1 MKKFIAM
8 LLALAMVLSLAA
20 CGSKTD
26 APAETKA
33 QTAAE
38 KPAAT
43 EKTEAPAPA
52 AEPVTLTWG
61 SWVFAEDSVRPIY
74 QEMADLYN
82 ETNEYNTT
90 ISTEYFYSYAD
101 YLSTL
106 LIDVA
111 GGNGPDVAHIKA
123 EWLPQLLALGVV
135 KPLDGYISADVL
147 ADYSQSA
154 IDSVTVDG
162 SMMALPWFSNTC
174 ALLVNTDLCEQ
185 AGVDYT
191 AIASWDDLLAAAEKI
206 SALGSDIY
214 GLAIPDSN
222 GVEAGEGYNTFPALW
237 ARGGEFE
244 KDGTILLTSDES
256 VAAYTDLQ
264 NLFVKKIST
273 AASANSLKE
282 LRNLFG
288 AGKIGFYWD
297 IESGIVTAASAAEDE
312 AAYYAR
318 TQAMTIPGAD
328 AAGHGYLIAHELVVF
343 DSCSDEKMEA
353 MGHFLDFMSGADVI
367 DILYRNGQGKMSSR
381 STVMTE
387 VFKDCTAVKQEKGG
401 YTYAYVKAM
410 DSAKALPSANI
421 HFQDADAML
430 TDMLT
435 ELAQGGDV
443 AEILAKWQTQIQN
456 EYNK

>member
-1 MKKFIAM
+1 M
-8 LLALAMVLSLAA
+8 
-20 CGSKTD
+20 
-26 APAETKA
+26 
-33 QTAAE
+33 
-38 KPAAT
+38 
-43 EKTEAPAPA
+43 
-52 AEPVTLTWG
+52 TLTWG

-297 IESGIVTAASAAEDE
+297 IESGIATAASAAEDE

-381 STVMTE
+381 STVMAE
-387 VFKDCTAVKQEKGG
+387 VSGTAPLSSRKRAA
-401 YTYAYVKAM
+401 T
-410 DSAKALPSANI
+410 PT
-421 HFQDADAML
+421 L
-430 TDMLT
+430 T
-435 ELAQGGDV
+435 
-443 AEILAKWQTQIQN
+443 
-456 EYNK
+456 

>member
-1 MKKFIAM
+1 MKKFFAI
-8 LLALAMVLSLAA
+8 LLAMAMVLSLAA
-20 CGSKTD
+20 CGAKGSETPSTT
-26 APAETKA
+26 APA
-33 QTAAE
+33 AASGSNQE
-38 KPAAT
+38 PAAT
-43 EKTEAPAPA
+43 TAAAP

-74 QEMADLYN
+74 QEMADVYN

-135 KPLDGYISADVL
+135 RSLDGYISQDVL
-147 ADYSQSA
+147 DDYSQSA
-154 IDSVTVDG
+154 IDAVTVDG
-162 SMMALPWFSNTC
+162 QMVALPWFSNTY
-174 ALLVNTDLCEQ
+174 ALLVNTELCEK

-191 AIASWDDLLAAAEKI
+191 AIGSWDDLLEAAAKV
-206 SALGSDIY
+206 SALGDDIY

-237 ARGGEFE
+237 ARGGDFE
-244 KDGTILLTSDES
+244 VNGKIQLTSDAAVS
-256 VAAYTDLQ
+256 AYTDLQ
-264 NLFVKKIST
+264 NLYVNKIST
-273 AASANSLKE
+273 AAGSNSFKE

-297 IESGIVTAASAAEDE
+297 IESGVATAASAAEDE
-312 AAYYAR
+312 AAYYGR
-318 TQAMTIPGAD
+318 TQVITIPGAD
-328 AAGHGYLIAHELVVF
+328 AAGHGYLISHQLVVF
-343 DSCSDEKMEA
+343 DSCPDEKMEA
-353 MGHFLDFMSGADVI
+353 MGHFLDFMSGSDVI
-367 DILYRNGQGKMSSR
+367 GILYKNGQGKMSSR
-381 STVMTE
+381 STVMAE
-387 VFKDCTAVKQEKGG
+387 VFADCTGIKQEKGG

-410 DSAKALPSANI
+410 ESAKALPAANI

-443 AEILAKWQTQIQN
+443 AEILNKWQKEIQA
-456 EYNK
+456 EYDS

>member
-162 SMMALPWFSNTC
+162 SMMALPWFSNTY

-318 TQAMTIPGAD
+318 TQR
-328 AAGHGYLIAHELVVF
+328 L
-343 DSCSDEKMEA
+343 
-353 MGHFLDFMSGADVI
+353 
-367 DILYRNGQGKMSSR
+367 
-381 STVMTE
+381 
-387 VFKDCTAVKQEKGG
+387 
-401 YTYAYVKAM
+401 
-410 DSAKALPSANI
+410 
-421 HFQDADAML
+421 
-430 TDMLT
+430 
-435 ELAQGGDV
+435 
-443 AEILAKWQTQIQN
+443 
-456 EYNK
+456 

>member
-1 MKKFIAM
+1 MKKLFAFLM
-8 LLALAMVLSLAA
+8 AMVMVFSLVA
-20 CGSKTD
+20 CGSKGAETPATT
-26 APAETKA
+26 APAAVQE
-33 QTAAE
+33 
-38 KPAAT
+38 PAAT
-43 EKTEAPAPA
+43 PEPAPA

-61 SWVFAEDSVRPIY
+61 SWVFAEDSIKGIY

-82 ETNEYNTT
+82 ETNQYNTT

-135 KPLDGYISADVL
+135 RSLDGYLSEDVL

-162 SMMALPWFSNTC
+162 QMVALPWFSNTY
-174 ALLVNTDLCEQ
+174 ALLVNTELCEK

-191 AIASWDDLLAAAEKI
+191 AIKSWDDLLEAAAKV
-206 SALGSDIY
+206 SALGDDIY

-237 ARGGEFE
+237 ARGGDFE
-244 KDGTILLTSDES
+244 VGGKIQLTTDAA

-264 NLFVKKIST
+264 NLYVNKIST
-273 AASANSLKE
+273 AAGSNSFKE

-297 IESGIVTAASAAEDE
+297 IESGVATAASAADDE
-312 AAYYAR
+312 AAYYGR
-318 TQAMTIPGAD
+318 TQVITIPGAD
-328 AAGHGYLIAHELVVF
+328 AAGHGYLISHQLAVF

-353 MGHFLDFMSGADVI
+353 MGHFLDYMSGSDVI
-367 DILYRNGQGKMSSR
+367 GILYRNGQGKMSSR
-381 STVMTE
+381 STVMAE
-387 VFKDCTAVKQEKGG
+387 VFADCTGVKQEKGG

-410 DSAKALPSANI
+410 ESAKALPAANI

-435 ELAQGGDV
+435 ELAQGGNV
-443 AEILAKWQTQIQN
+443 TEILTKWQAEIQA
-456 EYNK
+456 EYDS

>member
-43 EKTEAPAPA
+43 EKAEEPAPA

-222 GVEAGEGYNTFPALW
+222 GVEAGEGYNTFPLC
-237 ARGGEFE
+237 GP
-244 KDGTILLTSDES
+244 
-256 VAAYTDLQ
+256 AA
-264 NLFVKKIST
+264 
-273 AASANSLKE
+273 ANS
-282 LRNLFG
+282 RR
-288 AGKIGFYWD
+288 
-297 IESGIVTAASAAEDE
+297 TA
-312 AAYYAR
+312 
-318 TQAMTIPGAD
+318 P
-328 AAGHGYLIAHELVVF
+328 
-343 DSCSDEKMEA
+343 SC
-353 MGHFLDFMSGADVI
+353 
-367 DILYRNGQGKMSSR
+367 
-381 STVMTE
+381 
-387 VFKDCTAVKQEKGG
+387 
-401 YTYAYVKAM
+401 
-410 DSAKALPSANI
+410 
-421 HFQDADAML
+421 
-430 TDMLT
+430 
-435 ELAQGGDV
+435 
-443 AEILAKWQTQIQN
+443 
-456 EYNK
+456 